1 MSTVRSQG
9 SPLAALLKV
18 GIALSLV
25 LPAPAWAGQP
35 GEEWG
40 KQPAK
45 EPTPAAEPDADIV
58 LDDAS
63 GPPASKK
70 PKARSS
76 SKKHA
81 SASASAKARE
91 EAIKA
96 QIEKAEAER
105 VPLQEQA
112 QRLNDDGNLEGAVG
126 LLAGGA
132 EALRDPVLHLAAAD
146 ARQKLARQRSAD
158 RAKADWEA
166 SLRHCEKAE
175 ALLAASGAGAL
186 DAIRVDPEETEALRA
201 WSQQLRESADAA
213 LPVLE
218 IKTNPVRRNAR
229 GELIAGSLFL
239 AGGLAG
245 VGVMAGGLY
254 LSGAAQRE
262 LPKAEGR
269 PEYLAPLEEQK
280 RQGDTLI
287 AAGAVAGALGVILG
301 VTLVALGATDL
312 KKSRA
317 DQLSRFRVAPTF
329 GGLSLSGRF

>member
-25 LPAPAWAGQP
+25 LPGPAWARQP
-35 GEEWG
+35 ADEWG
-40 KQPAK
+40 KPAPK
-45 EPTPAAEPDADIV
+45 EPAAAEPAAEADIV
-58 LDDAS
+58 LDDTS
-63 GPPASKK
+63 GPSASKK
-70 PKARSS
+70 PKAKSG
-76 SKKHA
+76 KKG
-81 SASASAKARE
+81 ASAKARA

-105 VPLQEQA
+105 APLQEQA
-112 QRLNDDGNLEGAVG
+112 QKLSDAGNLEGAVG

-146 ARQKLARQRSAD
+146 ARQKLARQHSAD

-166 SLRHCEKAE
+166 SVRHCEQAE
-175 ALLAASGAGAL
+175 ALLAASDAGAL
-186 DAIRVDPEETEALRA
+186 DGIRVNPEETEALRA
-201 WSQQLRESADAA
+201 WSQQLRDQAGGM

-218 IKTNPVRRNAR
+218 KKTNPVRRNAR

-245 VGVMAGGLY
+245 FGVMAGGLY
-254 LSGAAQRE
+254 LSGSAQRE
-262 LPKAEGR
+262 LPKADGK
-269 PEYLAPLEEQK
+269 PEYLAPLEAQRK
-280 RQGDTLI
+280 QGDTMI

-312 KKSRA
+312 KKARA
-317 DQLSRFRVAPTF
+317 EQLARVRVAPTF
-329 GGLSLSGRF
+329 GGLTLTARF